1 MAEIY
6 NTENISKY
14 TYRINEEESEMF
26 IFELVLKKFN
36 QTKNLKLRRV
46 KNSRTG
52 KLIGIEDNIKYDD
65 IKKIMVSAIDINNPN
80 KDINVE
86 CTLNHSNKH
95 TLILKNNIFVTMT
108 EIDIHNF
115 FAALQ
120 LHHISINFI
129 LDIH

>member
-65 IKKIMVSAIDINNPN
+65 IKKIIVSAIDINNPN

-95 TLILKNNIFVTMT
+95 TLILKNNIFI
-108 EIDIHNF
+108 EFYELNGNLESNYNI
-115 FAALQ
+115 
-120 LHHISINFI
+120 INI
-129 LDIH
+129 

>member
-1 MAEIY
+1 MTEIY

-65 IKKIMVSAIDINNPN
+65 IKKSLSDAIEN
-80 KDINVE
+80 KDRQIEEFDEDILINEGLSKLSEQKLNE
-86 CTLNHSNKH
+86 CKDMFDDNMFYQKLYW
-95 TLILKNNIFVTMT
+95 
-108 EIDIHNF
+108 IDG
-115 FAALQ
+115 ALR
-120 LHHISINFI
+120 SEEK
-129 LDIH
+129 DE

>member
-95 TLILKNNIFVTMT
+95 TLILKNNIFI
-108 EIDIHNF
+108 EFYELNGNLESNYNI
-115 FAALQ
+115 
-120 LHHISINFI
+120 INI
-129 LDIH
+129 

>member
-65 IKKIMVSAIDINNPN
+65 IKKIMISAIDINNPN

-95 TLILKNNIFVTMT
+95 TLILKNNIFI
-108 EIDIHNF
+108 EFYELNGNLESNYNI
-115 FAALQ
+115 
-120 LHHISINFI
+120 INI
-129 LDIH
+129 